1 MQSVKI
7 NNVEYIM
14 KLGWDECTYKEAIGV
29 IKNVNDKA
37 MQLNAVSGIP
47 YEIILALNDLQAK
60 SLFTLISFTEDLEV
74 FNGDMVLD
82 EYKDFD
88 FGNIKYGDAEVCRNF
103 LTAEESGYE
112 AIVKV
117 INHLFKKDIND
128 MPFLEV
134 IGTANFFLSNSLI
147 SIITIPNLA
156 NIRTA
161 LNKSKQELIDYK
173 TLVAL
178 ERTLNSQGL
187 KPLETQ

>member
-1 MQSVKI
+1 
-7 NNVEYIM
+7 
-14 KLGWDECTYKEAIGV
+14 
-29 IKNVNDKA
+29 
-37 MQLNAVSGIP
+37 MQLTELTGIP
-47 YEIILALNDLQAK
+47 YEIILALKDSQAQ
-60 SLFTLISFTEDLEV
+60 SLFTLISFTEELEV
-74 FNGDMVLD
+74 FDNDIVLE
-82 EYKDFD
+82 EYKSFD
-88 FGNIKYGDAEVCRNF
+88 FNSVPYAEAEVCRKASEQEITGF
-103 LTAEESGYE
+103 EL
-112 AIVKV
+112 AIILINTLVK
-117 INHLFKKDIND
+117 HDITNE
-128 MPFLEV
+128 PFLKV